1 MTTTNAIEKTTRR
14 ILTRRG
20 VLWLGQTCNLRC
32 HFCYFLD
39 RVRAK
44 NHPEHPFMNLD
55 KAKQICSTLVDTYG
69 NNSIDIQ
76 GGEPTIHPDIN
87 ALVRH
92 CRDIGLMP
100 TLITNAIVLSR
111 KEKCQRLRDAGIRD
125 MLISV
130 NGLGETYD
138 TISGVRNGHKRQM
151 AALDNLRETG
161 IPFRFN
167 CVLAKSILPDLT
179 EVARLAIES
188 GARVMNFIAFNP
200 FEDQQ
205 KNGRSFENVPSYMEV
220 SGPLTNSLDLFIHAG
235 VECNVRYYPPCMV
248 EDRYRKYLYNF
259 QQLPYDLHE
268 WDYASWSWTGQQPQR
283 MRDGHVTPVVSL
295 REANT
300 WSRQF
305 GNREEYM
312 EADIGID
319 DEYRHS
325 AFIRAREHCAYQ
337 YAPQCGTCSV
347 KNICD
352 GFHGDYASLFSADEA
367 HPVDLGGEVDDPLY
381 YIREQEK
388 VVEEEDWDWALK
400 C

>member
-1 MTTTNAIEKTTRR
+1 MTITNAIEKSTRR

-44 NHPEHPFMNLD
+44 NHPEHPFMNLN
-55 KAKQICSTLVDTYG
+55 KAKEICSTLLDTYG
-69 NNSIDIQ
+69 NKSIDIQ

-100 TLITNAIVLSR
+100 TLITNAIALSR
-111 KEKCQRLRDAGIRD
+111 KEACQKLRDAGIRD
-125 MLISV
+125 VLISV

-138 TISGVRNGHKRQM
+138 AITGVPNGHKKQM
-151 AALDNLRETG
+151 AALGNLQETG

-167 CVLAKSILPDLT
+167 CVLAKSILPDLID
-179 EVARLAIES
+179 VAGLAIES
-188 GARVMNFIAFNP
+188 GARIMNFIAFNP

-220 SGPLTNSLDLFIHAG
+220 SGPLTHSLDLLIHAG
-235 VECNVRYYPPCMV
+235 VECNVRYYPFCMV
-248 EDRYRKYLYNF
+248 EDKYRRYLYNF

-295 REANT
+295 REANAR
-300 WSRQF
+300 SRQF
-305 GNREEYM
+305 GNKEEYM
-312 EADIGID
+312 AADIGID

-337 YAPQCGTCSV
+337 YAPRCSTCSV

-352 GFHGDYASLFSADEA
+352 GFHGDYAALFSADEA
-367 HPVDLGGEVDDPLY
+367 HPVELGGEVDDPLY
-381 YIREQEK
+381 YVREQKK
-388 VVEEEDWDWALK
+388 VVEEEDWDWALEY
-400 C
+400 

>member
-1 MTTTNAIEKTTRR
+1 MTATNAIEKSTRR

-39 RVRAK
+39 RVRAN
-44 NHPEHPFMNLD
+44 NHPEHPFMNLN
-55 KAKQICSTLVDTYG
+55 KAKEICSTLFDTYG
-69 NNSIDIQ
+69 NKSIDIQ

-100 TLITNAIVLSR
+100 TLITNAIALSR
-111 KEKCQRLRDAGIRD
+111 KEACQKLRDAGIRD

-138 TISGVRNGHKRQM
+138 AITGVPNGHKKQM
-151 AALDNLRETG
+151 GALGNLRETG

-167 CVLAKSILPDLT
+167 CVLAKSILPDLAD
-179 EVARLAIES
+179 VAGLAIES
-188 GARVMNFIAFNP
+188 GARIMNFIAFNP

-220 SGPLTNSLDLFIHAG
+220 SGPLTHSLDLLIHAG
-235 VECNVRYYPPCMV
+235 VECNVRYYPFCMV
-248 EDRYRKYLYNF
+248 EDKYRRYLYNF

-283 MRDGHVTPVVSL
+283 MREGHVTPAVSL

-312 EADIGID
+312 AADIGID

-337 YAPQCGTCSV
+337 YAPQCSTCSV

-352 GFHGDYASLFSADEA
+352 GFHGDYAALFSADEA
-367 HPVDLGGEVDDPLY
+367 HPVELGGEVDDPLHY
-381 YIREQEK
+381 VREQEK
-388 VVEEEDWDWALK
+388 VVEEEDWDWALEY
-400 C
+400 